1 MAEQAARLGFIKSE
15 IIKAERERKKERENR
30 GSHQRGRDREIGV
43 DFSQI
48 DRLYLLFLG
57 QRVPLSPATPSPL
70 LPHSARDRQEMR
82 NGQTGYCVLV
92 AWGLT
97 VLSKLTHTHTPTH
110 SRTQTHTLT
119 HSIHSW

>member
-15 IIKAERERKKERENR
+15 IIKAERGRKKEGENR

-57 QRVPLSPATPSPL
+57 QRVPLSPAAPPPRCFPL
-70 LPHSARDRQEMR
+70 RQR
-82 NGQTGYCVLV
+82 QTGNEKRADRILRSG
-92 AWGLT
+92 GLG
-97 VLSKLTHTHTPTH
+97 
-110 SRTQTHTLT
+110 
-119 HSIHSW
+119 INCFI